1 MDRPRM
7 LSPPNFMSCSQ
18 FRKVHVCKC
27 LGTLCRRDFIT
38 IGSLSP
44 PTRCFTAPSFSEMVL
59 TVLLSLSAT
68 NKQLQGSSEARER
81 PEGWAKPAL
90 WGYAL
95 FRFSSFP
102 LPANRRQVPFFK
114 SLEKT
119 IHRWNQHSY
128 MYLI

>member
-1 MDRPRM
+1 MIE
-7 LSPPNFMSCSQ
+7 
-18 FRKVHVCKC
+18 V
-27 LGTLCRRDFIT
+27 IT
-38 IGSLSP
+38 SGSRSP
-44 PTRCFTAPSFSEMVL
+44 PTRCFTAPSFSETIR

-68 NKQLQGSSEARER
+68 KRQFQGSSEARER

-114 SLEKT
+114 SLRESKYPGSKISLKQFRQKQVSFSLGNLFSICKLST
-119 IHRWNQHSY
+119 
-128 MYLI
+128 